1 MRRRILGLGMVA
13 ALAVAGCGGSAATE
27 APGTNAPSAMTTES
41 AAPPTDSG
49 GLFDQAAWELLALSD
64 GDTWTYVSG
73 GVELAG
79 RFVASDDTL
88 GEPHSMFEALGAKDG
103 NPVGVRIW
111 LDLSNPWRL
120 VFFGI
125 NAYQNSGSLD
135 KPTISYRYPQPVD
148 VPVDVPVGASKSL
161 DFQATE
167 SIAGVGSSDGQ
178 TSVDYKLL
186 EADASVDVPYGTVT
200 GCYHLEIEAAGAG
213 FKVELW
219 LKPGIGLI
227 KASEIAGVQDI
238 ELKAVGQ

>member
-1 MRRRILGLGMVA
+1 
-13 ALAVAGCGGSAATE
+13 
-27 APGTNAPSAMTTES
+27 
-41 AAPPTDSG
+41 
-49 GLFDQAAWELLALSD
+49 
-64 GDTWTYVSG
+64 
-73 GVELAG
+73 
-79 RFVASDDTL
+79 
-88 GEPHSMFEALGAKDG
+88 
-103 NPVGVRIW
+103 
-111 LDLSNPWRL
+111 
-120 VFFGI
+120 
-125 NAYQNSGSLD
+125 
-135 KPTISYRYPQPVD
+135 
-148 VPVDVPVGASKSL
+148 VPVGASKSL